1 MRFPWTALRV
11 SSLVAVAATAGY
23 LWRGA
28 LDDPARISRVLP
40 PEAFAQPSQP
50 HVIFVPDLKP
60 PRKVAKPDGRRRCER
75 PSAGGRAVPAL
86 HRSRRR

>member
-28 LDDPARISRVLP
+28 LDDPDRISRVLP
-40 PEAFAQPSQP
+40 PGAFSEPSQP
-50 HVIFVPDLKP
+50 HVIFLPDLKP
-60 PRKVAKPDGRRRCER
+60 PRKAVKPATGAGANGR
-75 PSAGGRAVPAL
+75 PPA
-86 HRSRRR
+86 S